1 MVDNDIQFSMWGMA
15 ITLISGMINGLRIE
29 L

>member
-1 MVDNDIQFSMWGMA
+1 MVDNYIQISMWGMA